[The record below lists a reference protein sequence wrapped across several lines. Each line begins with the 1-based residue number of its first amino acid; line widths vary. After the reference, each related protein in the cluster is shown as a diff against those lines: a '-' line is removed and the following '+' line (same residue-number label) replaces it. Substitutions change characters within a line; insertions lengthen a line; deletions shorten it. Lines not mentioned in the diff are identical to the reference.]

1 MTAFTDILILQK
13 YFARRKMYYPISVL
27 FLNKYMNL
35 HVHNGTGFN
44 LKAIEILQQGSRNT
58 GARVG
63 SSPPPPPLLS
73 PIMFIFICLRIFPNL
88 GRVTKLSAS

>member
-63 SSPPPPPLLS
+63 SSPPPPLHFCRRL
-73 PIMFIFICLRIFPNL
+73 CLFLYACVFFLIL
-88 GRVTKLSAS
+88 VE

>member
-63 SSPPPPPLLS
+63 SSPPPPSTFVADYVYFYMLAYFS
-73 PIMFIFICLRIFPNL
+73 
-88 GRVTKLSAS
+88 